1 MNSHVL
7 KSSHAVALP
16 APASGNAPDWIQV
29 FPSGTFSGRD
39 GRGPYTCDPAAVVAR
54 TREHNGPVDIPVD
67 YDHQLEHTAMNGR
80 PAIAAGWI
88 TELEARAD
96 GVWGRVEWTDKGK
109 AHVAAREYRYVSPA
123 YYYQQDTGDIQ
134 AIESVAL
141 TNVPNLTGLKALAA
155 REPGLNLF
163 TGDITMSFLKTMAS
177 VLGITDVEP
186 TEAAVETAARRVM
199 ADVGAMKSAMSVMA
213 EAAKTDDKTPGG
225 IAKAVQSIAA
235 RAEHPDVSK
244 YVPVETFN
252 TVNAELS
259 RMKAAQSLALVEQGK
274 AEGKIS
280 PALEG
285 WAKGAAASAP
295 EAFKKFLEVAP
306 DLRPGSRATQT
317 VTATPP
323 EGTSSGLDATAKAI
337 CRAMGISED
346 DYKKASSLKEKE
358 GDNDC
363 SGK

>member
-1 MNSHVL
+1 
-7 KSSHAVALP
+7 
-16 APASGNAPDWIQV
+16 
-29 FPSGTFSGRD
+29 
-39 GRGPYTCDPAAVVAR
+39 
-54 TREHNGPVDIPVD
+54 
-67 YDHQLEHTAMNGR
+67 
-80 PAIAAGWI
+80 
-88 TELEARAD
+88 
-96 GVWGRVEWTDKGK
+96 
-109 AHVAAREYRYVSPA
+109 
-123 YYYQQDTGDIQ
+123 
-134 AIESVAL
+134 
-141 TNVPNLTGLKALAA
+141 
-155 REPGLNLF
+155 
-163 TGDITMSFLKTMAS
+163 
-177 VLGITDVEP
+177 
-186 TEAAVETAARRVM
+186 M

>member
-7 KSSHAVALP
+7 KSPHAVALP

-109 AHVAAREYRYVSPA
+109 AHVAAREYRYVSPV

-259 RMKAAQSLALVEQGK
+259 RMKAGSRWRLWNRARPKAKSVRRLRVGPRELPQALLKPSRNSWRWPLISAPAAGRRRLSRLRPRK
-274 AEGKIS
+274 APA
-280 PALEG
+280 PALTPRQRLFAG
-285 WAKGAAASAP
+285 QWAFPRMITKRHR
-295 EAFKKFLEVAP
+295 L
-306 DLRPGSRATQT
+306 
-317 VTATPP
+317 
-323 EGTSSGLDATAKAI
+323 
-337 CRAMGISED
+337 
-346 DYKKASSLKEKE
+346 
-358 GDNDC
+358 
-363 SGK
+363 

>member
-16 APASGNAPDWIQV
+16 APASGTAPDWIQV
-29 FPSGTFSGRD
+29 FPSGAFSGRD

-109 AHVAAREYRYVSPA
+109 AHVAAREYRYVSPV

-155 REPGLNLF
+155 REPGLNL
-163 TGDITMSFLKTMAS
+163 LQ
-177 VLGITDVEP
+177 
-186 TEAAVETAARRVM
+186 ET
-199 ADVGAMKSAMSVMA
+199 S
-213 EAAKTDDKTPGG
+213 
-225 IAKAVQSIAA
+225 QC
-235 RAEHPDVSK
+235 H
-244 YVPVETFN
+244 F
-252 TVNAELS
+252 
-259 RMKAAQSLALVEQGK
+259 
-274 AEGKIS
+274 
-280 PALEG
+280 
-285 WAKGAAASAP
+285 
-295 EAFKKFLEVAP
+295 
-306 DLRPGSRATQT
+306 
-317 VTATPP
+317 
-323 EGTSSGLDATAKAI
+323 
-337 CRAMGISED
+337 
-346 DYKKASSLKEKE
+346 
-358 GDNDC
+358 
-363 SGK
+363 